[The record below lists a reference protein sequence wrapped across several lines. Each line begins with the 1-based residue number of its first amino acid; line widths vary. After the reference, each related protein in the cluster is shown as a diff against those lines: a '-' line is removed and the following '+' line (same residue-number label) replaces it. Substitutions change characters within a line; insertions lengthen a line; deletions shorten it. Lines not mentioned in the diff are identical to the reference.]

1 MCVYAY
7 VYVYVRGYKYIYV
20 YVCVCDPQTR
30 AAKQDIGKVFLL
42 FAEINAAEKCNA
54 AMHNRTFSDRQ
65 IRAYFLPEEEF
76 ISLKLAY
83 Q

>member
-1 MCVYAY
+1 MCVCMLMCMCMCVGINTYMY
-7 VYVYVRGYKYIYV
+7 M
-20 YVCVCDPQTR
+20 CVCDPQTR